1 MRHRGD
7 DDAHVAKRLKK
18 SDDEEE
24 IGHGLADL
32 VVVNRDLDDAVAEI
46 KVLIDETRRTRGAV
60 DQPA

>member
-1 MRHRGD
+1 M
-7 DDAHVAKRLKK
+7 AKRLKK

-24 IGHGLADL
+24 IGQGLADL

-60 DQPA
+60 DQPG